1 VDVHLHSEADGSGR
15 PSLVF
20 AHGFGGSAR
29 NFGPQARAFRD
40 RHRVVRYDA
49 RGHAR
54 SDAPDDPAA
63 YSAAT
68 FVDDFARAVGADD
81 DAVVGGLS
89 MGAVT
94 ALRFALQHPVRALIV
109 AGFPARTP
117 TSYTMVANAFADAIE
132 RDGVEAAGER
142 FVWGPESGLDP
153 GAARFVRQGFL
164 EHTPHGLAHTLRGV
178 IAEQPA
184 VADLVAPLAGLTV
197 PALVVVGEHDRGS
210 IQPSRE
216 LAEAI
221 PNARLVVIPD
231 AGHVVNLAQPARFNA
246 ALGEFLRDAAQGTR
260 GPPS

>member
-1 VDVHLHSEADGSGR
+1 MHLHTEADGSGQ
-15 PSLVF
+15 PTLVF

-40 RHRVVRYDA
+40 RHCVVRYDA
-49 RGHAR
+49 RGHSR

-63 YSAAT
+63 YSPEI
-68 FVDDFARAVGADD
+68 FVDDLAQVIGAEP
-81 DAVVGGLS
+81 AIVGGLS

-94 ALRFALQHPVRALIV
+94 ALRFALTRPVRGLVV

-117 TSYTMVANAFADAIE
+117 TSFTTIAARFADAIE
-132 RDGVEAAGER
+132 QEGLEAAGDR

-178 IAEQPA
+178 IAKQPA
-184 VADLVAPLAGLTV
+184 VSDMVPQLRGLTT
-197 PALVVVGEHDRGS
+197 PTLVVVGEHDRGS

-216 LAEAI
+216 LAEVI
-221 PNARLVVIPD
+221 PRARLAIIPD
-231 AGHVVNLAQPARFNA
+231 AGHVVNLAQPGRFNA
-246 ALGEFLRDAAQGTR
+246 VLAEFLREAAQGTR
-260 GPPS
+260 GPPA

>member
-1 VDVHLHSEADGSGR
+1 MHLHAETDGSGQ
-15 PSLVF
+15 PTLVF

-29 NFGPQARAFRD
+29 NFGPQARAFRE

-63 YSAAT
+63 YTPAT
-68 FVDDFARAVGADD
+68 FVGDFASVVGADD
-81 DAVVGGLS
+81 AIVGGLS

-94 ALRFALQHPVRALIV
+94 ALRFALEHPVRGLIV
-109 AGFPARTP
+109 AAFPARTP
-117 TSYTMVANAFADAIE
+117 TSFTTVAHAFADAIE
-132 RDGVEAAGER
+132 RDGLEAAGER
-142 FVWGPESGLDP
+142 FVWGPESGLDA

-164 EHTPHGLAHTLRGV
+164 EHTPHGLVHTLRGV

-184 VADLVAPLAGLTV
+184 VADLVAPLAGLAT
-197 PALVVVGEHDRGS
+197 PTLVIVGEHDRGS
-210 IQPSRE
+210 IRPSHE
-216 LAEAI
+216 LAEAM
-221 PNARLVVIPD
+221 PNARLVLIPH

-246 ALGEFLRDAAQGTR
+246 ALDELLRDGAQGTR